1 MENMLITTTPVL
13 DGYRIKKYIGTVVMP
28 ILGAGN
34 IVKDWFAGNPSCYQR
49 ILAKFINNHIPEMT
63 AQAKEQ
69 GANAIIGLHMET
81 MNIFAGKSIIS
92 IIIFYGTAVIAEMN
106 TEAENE

>member
-1 MENMLITTTPVL
+1 
-13 DGYRIKKYIGTVVMP
+13 
-28 ILGAGN
+28 
-34 IVKDWFAGNPSCYQR
+34 
-49 ILAKFINNHIPEMT
+49 MT

-92 IIIFYGTAVIAEMN
+92 IIIFYGTAVIAEVR
-106 TEAENE
+106 NE